1 MVNIYLFIELM
12 HAANAAA
19 TVDVLKALQME
30 NCQFEN
36 VVVLSEE
43 KIVAQLDCKDTVDG
57 SKAILENITAVDGVV
72 QTNIINVV
80 RPVKHWR

>member
-1 MVNIYLFIELM
+1 MVKIYLFIELM

-36 VVVLSEE
+36 VVVLSQE

-57 SKAILENITAVDGVV
+57 SKAILESISTVDGVV